1 MDIHN
6 VQIPSA
12 KVFVFFREVH
22 EFHKAVLQGYWV
34 ENRCGKS
41 LGFDVFFS
49 LIWICWD
56 PRAFQFNNFFWF
68 IFHVFFSF
76 CCLLDPLGWLYEAL
90 AQTWLSWLCTCWV
103 MGHDMNGGIM
113 NGKVVYIFAGNI
125 ISGEKHHQRSHSHTF
140 VCKYLFSQV
149 LEETTFFKVIYIVDS
164 DTTGDR

>member
-1 MDIHN
+1 MYRFHLRKCSFFFSW
-6 VQIPSA
+6 SA
-12 KVFVFFREVH
+12 WVSQGRFAR
-22 EFHKAVLQGYWV
+22 VLSWEQMRKKPGI
-34 ENRCGKS
+34 RC
-41 LGFDVFFS
+41 FFS